1 MKCLNLASECI
12 KILNVLCWLYESKL
26 VSLKYIRKAFGNN
39 FKFHPSLHVLSCLF
53 CNFLSFYKSIIIFW
67 SISYSFPP
75 TVPSAI
81 SSEYLWFNTFMKIE
95 SCLKILQITE

>member
-1 MKCLNLASECI
+1 MKCLNLAIECI
-12 KILNVLCWLYESKL
+12 KILNVLCWLHEWKL
-26 VSLKYIRKAFGNN
+26 ISLKYIQRTFGNN
-39 FKFHPSLHVLSCLF
+39 FKFHFNLHVLSRLF
-53 CNFLSFYKSIIIFW
+53 CNFPSFYKSIITFW

-95 SCLKILQITE
+95 SCLNVVQITE